1 MAIFDSCFGIDFKQN
16 HLVLTVLR
24 RSFGRI
30 KLMDYGIYPILPESQ
45 KEERQAQV
53 ISLIN
58 AFISKHQIGRE
69 RIAISI
75 PREKV
80 VVRFIK
86 LPIATKENLGRVLE
100 YETSKYT
107 PFERG
112 ETYFDYHILKEEKE
126 WLDLFAVFV
135 KRVDIDHYLSS
146 LKKIGIQPISIQVP
160 FTAALN
166 LFFYNEGVK
175 EKEVSVLFD
184 VSDFFFEMNLIQERN
199 LRETLHL
206 PLPSEGK
213 ELRMMNTL
221 QRSGLKGDSLLKAEV
236 FVYGL
241 GSDDRMVASLKEID
255 QIKGVFF
262 PPLNRIEAGKP
273 TSELQKIYSSIGIPL
288 RGLVKT
294 HFDLDLLPLE
304 MRKKVRQIGKP
315 FLIILTSI
323 ALLLSLTWGIGVSVR
338 YSKELNAITAE
349 IKKRR
354 PEVEAIEKLQKKKE
368 ELGTE
373 ILTLGKIKM
382 EEVSKIEILRELTQ
396 MLPSSVWVWNFKYN
410 GKEIEISGFADSASD
425 LIPLLDKSP
434 LFEKVEFLAPIT
446 TERTPP
452 MRGSEVKEK
461 QRFKIKAR
469 VESRRTGS

>member
-1 MAIFDSCFGIDFKQN
+1 MMIFDSCLGIDFRQN
-16 HLVLTVLR
+16 HLVLTILR

-30 KLMDYGIYPILPESQ
+30 KLVDYGVHPILPENQ

-53 ISLIN
+53 VSLIN
-58 AFISKHQIGRE
+58 TFISRHQISRE
-69 RIAISI
+69 RISVSI

-80 VVRFIK
+80 SVRFIR
-86 LPIATKENLGRVLE
+86 LPIATKENLRRVLE

-135 KRVDIDHYLSS
+135 KRVDVDHYLSS

-166 LFFYNEGVK
+166 LFFYNEGAK

-184 VSDFFFEMNLIQERN
+184 VSDLFFEMNLIQERN

-213 ELRMMNTL
+213 ESRMMNTL
-221 QRSGLKGDSLLKAEV
+221 QRSGLKGDSLSKAEV

-262 PPLNRIEAGKP
+262 PPLNRIEARKP
-273 TSELQKIYSSIGIPL
+273 SSELQKIYSSIGIPL
-288 RGLVKT
+288 RELVKT

-315 FLIILTSI
+315 LLIILTSI
-323 ALLLSLTWGIGVSVR
+323 ALLLSLTWGIGVSMR
-338 YSKELNAITAE
+338 YRKELNAITAE

-354 PEVEAIEKLQKKKE
+354 PEVEAVERLQKQKE
-368 ELGTE
+368 ELVKE
-373 ILTLGKIKM
+373 ISGLGKVKM
-382 EEVSKIEILRELTQ
+382 DEVSKIEILRELTQ
-396 MLPSSVWVWNFKYN
+396 ILPSTVWVWNFKYN

-425 LIPLLDKSP
+425 LIPFLDKSP

-446 TERTPP
+446 KERT

-461 QRFKIKAR
+461 ERFKIKAR
-469 VESRRTGS
+469 LESRRTGA

>member
-1 MAIFDSCFGIDFKQN
+1 
-16 HLVLTVLR
+16 VW
-24 RSFGRI
+24 
-30 KLMDYGIYPILPESQ
+30 
-45 KEERQAQV
+45 
-53 ISLIN
+53 
-58 AFISKHQIGRE
+58 
-69 RIAISI
+69 
-75 PREKV
+75 
-80 VVRFIK
+80 
-86 LPIATKENLGRVLE
+86 E

-107 PFERG
+107 PFEKG
-112 ETYFDYHILKEEKE
+112 ETYFDYQILKEEKE

-135 KRVDIDHYLSS
+135 KRVDVDHYLSS
-146 LKKIGIQPISIQVP
+146 LKKIRIQPISIQVP

-166 LFFYNEGVK
+166 LFFYNDGVK

-184 VSDFFFEMNLIQERN
+184 VSDLFFEMNLIQERN

-213 ELRMMNTL
+213 ESRMMNTL
-221 QRSGLKGDSLLKAEV
+221 QRSGLKGDSLSKTEV

-262 PPLNRIEAGKP
+262 PPLNRVEVEKRV
-273 TSELQKIYSSIGIPL
+273 SEVHRIYASIGVPL
-288 RGLVKT
+288 KGLVKT
-294 HFDLDLLPLE
+294 HFDLDLLPFE

-315 FLIILTSI
+315 LLVILISI

-338 YSKELNAITAE
+338 YRKELNAIAAE

-354 PEVEAIEKLQKKKE
+354 PEVEAVEKLQKQKE
-368 ELGTE
+368 EFGKE
-373 ILTLGKIKM
+373 ISGLGKVKM

-396 MLPSSVWVWNFKYN
+396 LLPNTVWVWNFKYN

-434 LFEKVEFLAPIT
+434 LFEKVEFLAPVTKERIT
-446 TERTPP
+446 IGRET
-452 MRGSEVKEK
+452 KEK
-461 QRFKIKAR
+461 ERFKIKAR
-469 VESRRTGS
+469 LENRRTGS